1 MGRKRTIQFGMDV
14 VAIVIAMLGVAEI
27 IPRGIGFAA
36 AICLLAAVLFWNGI
50 DALREKRKA
59 YAVVMM
65 LFGAVMAGFAIT
77 VYLLPLF

>member
-14 VAIVIAMLGVAEI
+14 VAIVIAVLGVAEI

-36 AICLLAAVLFWNGI
+36 ALCLLAAVLFWNGI

>member
-1 MGRKRTIQFGMDV
+1 MGRKRTIQLGMDV
-14 VAIVIAMLGVAEI
+14 VAIVIAVLGVAEI

>member
-14 VAIVIAMLGVAEI
+14 VAIVIAVLGVAEI

-50 DALREKRKA
+50 DALREKREA

>member
-14 VAIVIAMLGVAEI
+14 VAIVIAVLGVAEI

>member
-14 VAIVIAMLGVAEI
+14 VAIVIAVLGVAEI

-65 LFGAVMAGFAIT
+65 LFGAVMAGFAST

>member
-14 VAIVIAMLGVAEI
+14 VAIVIAVLGVAEI
-27 IPRGIGFAA
+27 IPRGIGFAS

>member
-14 VAIVIAMLGVAEI
+14 VAIVIAVLGVAEI
-27 IPRGIGFAA
+27 IPRGIGFAV

>member
-14 VAIVIAMLGVAEI
+14 VAIVIAVLGVAEI

-65 LFGAVMAGFAIT
+65 LFGAVMAGFAVT